1 MNRPVIAVLD
11 YGIGNLRSAEKALE
25 KVGGDAHLTRDP
37 KFVSSAD
44 AVVLP
49 GVGAFGACMDAL
61 RGAGLEEVVYD
72 AVDSGKPFLGICVG
86 MQMLFD
92 ESEEFGRHQGL
103 GLIPGKVV
111 RFPAGME
118 EAGERLK
125 VPHMGWNTIQIKQD
139 APIFKGTAEGSYVY
153 FVHSYYCSADNQDDV
168 AASCRY
174 GEIEFCAAI
183 WRDNLMATQFHP
195 EKSQDIG
202 LNIFKNFG
210 EL

>member
-1 MNRPVIAVLD
+1 MITIID
-11 YGIGNLRSAEKALE
+11 YEMGNLRSVEKAFE
-25 KVGGDAHLTRDP
+25 KLGHDAR
-37 KFVSSAD
+37 VSSHPAD
-44 AVVLP
+44 LENTDKIVLP
-49 GVGAFGACMDAL
+49 GVGAFRDCINNL
-61 RGAGLEEVVYD
+61 RAGGFVEPLLKHVR
-72 AVDSGKPFLGICVG
+72 SGKPLLGICVG

-118 EAGERLK
+118 EGGERLK
-125 VPHMGWNTIQIKQD
+125 VPHMGWNTIQIKKQ
-139 APIFKGTAEGSYVY
+139 APIFKNTAEDSYVY
-153 FVHSYYCSADNQDDV
+153 FVHSYYCSADNPDDV
-168 AASCRY
+168 AVSCRY
-174 GEIEFCAAI
+174 GDIEFCAAI

-195 EKSQDIG
+195 EKSQSIG